1 MAKSSREVQ
10 AEQIRKLAEESG
22 VQSNFLFCTTFE
34 RYQVQLRILDRLEA
48 AVDSEE
54 DVKVEKKYSKDQTN
68 SYANPVIKEYSRAV
82 DSANKTVGTLMR
94 IIKNFGV
101 GGDDE
106 GDDDLMAAING
117 KDDDDEGD

>member
-1 MAKSSREVQ
+1 MAKSLREAQ
-10 AEQIRKLAEESG
+10 ADQIKRLAEESG
-22 VQSNFLFCTTFE
+22 VQSNYLFTTTFD
-34 RYQVQLRILDRLEA
+34 RYLVQMRILERLEQ
-48 AVDSEE
+48 AVDAEE

-117 KDDDDEGD
+117 KDDDDESD